1 MQNGYRFFN
10 VERREYSDVR
20 QLLIALLVL
29 PFPLVVYGQ
38 SSITVYYNGTVV
50 AHLYDVPVFKLFGLN
65 ITDLRVSGAHYNLT
79 GDALVFEN
87 STAVTVV
94 YDATFGQGVI
104 EASEPFNATYYI
116 MVPTTYAFVY
126 ISPPP
131 SALVVSGDLY
141 NLTLR
146 GTSINVV
153 YAEQSSVSPING
165 ISPSYSKTPEGS
177 DKMDL
182 VLLGALV
189 TSDAVVGLLLYKNV
203 RARRAQTEGARV
215 AQTAPVSSEEEAEL
229 SSEELDDR
237 DMIVLEAFKKGA
249 RTLSEAVKYTGL
261 PKSTVYRRIKKLVK
275 LGYLE
280 ERRERGSIWYEL
292 TNKRGEKG

>member
-38 SSITVYYNGTVV
+38 STITVYYNGTVV
-50 AHLYDVPVFKLFGLN
+50 AHLYDVPAFKLFGLN
-65 ITDLRVSGAHYNLT
+65 ITDLRVSGTQYNLT
-79 GDALVFEN
+79 GNTLVFEN
-87 STAVTVV
+87 GTAVTVV

-104 EASEPFNATYYI
+104 EASEPFNATYYVMI
-116 MVPTTYAFVY
+116 PTTYAFVY

-131 SALVVSGDLY
+131 SALVVTGNFY

-146 GTSINVV
+146 GTSISVV
-153 YAEQSSVSPING
+153 YTEQSSVSPVNAVS
-165 ISPSYSKTPEGS
+165 SPYSRTLDF
-177 DKMDL
+177 DKVDL

-189 TSDAVVGLLLYKNV
+189 ASDAVLGLLLYKNV
-203 RARRAQTEGARV
+203 RAKRAQTEETKV

-237 DMIVLEAFKKGA
+237 DAIVLEAFKKGA

-280 ERRERGSIWYEL
+280 ERRERGSIWYVL